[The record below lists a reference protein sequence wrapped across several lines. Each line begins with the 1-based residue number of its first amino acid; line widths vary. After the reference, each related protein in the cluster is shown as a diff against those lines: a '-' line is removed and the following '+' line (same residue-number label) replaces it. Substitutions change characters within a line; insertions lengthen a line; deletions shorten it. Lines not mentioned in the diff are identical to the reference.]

1 MKRNDGVTE
10 KVVFAFPFPA
20 LAEINHFAESSSLE
34 IRFKDGAHRTSSE
47 RVQLERLE
55 EVRCPI
61 TASPCASDLVLSIIQ
76 AVFFLHNY
84 MLAYAQAQRYL
95 ERLE

>member
-1 MKRNDGVTE
+1 MRRCVFQIDHNAGVTVKRNDGVTE

-55 EVRCPI
+55 EVRCP
-61 TASPCASDLVLSIIQ
+61 TSASPL
-76 AVFFLHNY
+76 
-84 MLAYAQAQRYL
+84 
-95 ERLE
+95 RL